1 MLERL
6 FRAADRRRWTLALAI
21 ATPVWIA
28 LVRMLLERYLSLGD
42 VPLRRPA
49 FPWFAHIVVFYL
61 TMSVTL
67 SAVLTVLGKLQWKQA
82 MNQVGMGLTLGCLPP
97 IIDVLALGRGK
108 FAYEYA
114 PTTFPWLLSGPDTV
128 LPPGETTT
136 LWLTIAL
143 MTFAVW
149 RATKSAAR
157 TVVTTV
163 VTWALVQLFLVGLPA
178 GSQWLSARTAMAPS
192 DWRNALF
199 GVAAMS
205 GVVTMLGQWKRL
217 VTRVPQVS
225 LPMLFVA
232 LGAAQR
238 GRFDGPA
245 SLAAV
250 MVLLLGIGFTLANDW
265 YDRREDEAAGRT
277 TSLDENAAEWLAL
290 VPLVFVAHVLAT
302 RLELGLALVGF
313 AVVSFA
319 YHADPLRLKCVF
331 PLSYKTE
338 GFLGGLCFFAGLI
351 AATDQLPSTTS
362 LGVTLLVAVGT
373 PIALVFKDLKDVDA
387 DSQAGVKTAF
397 VVGERRGLSRMT
409 LRRMAALGL
418 AISLVLVSVWSGQ
431 RALMV
436 FALTAP
442 IALLA
447 VANET
452 RAVISATL
460 LAEVLLAL
468 AAAAKLAAPA

>member
-6 FRAADRRRWTLALAI
+6 FRAADRRKWTLALAI

-28 LVRMLLERYLSLGD
+28 LMRMLLERYLSLGD

-49 FPWFAHIVVFYL
+49 FPWFAHIVTFYL

-67 SAVLTVLGKLQWKQA
+67 SAVLVVLGRLQWKQA
-82 MNQVGMGLTLGCLPP
+82 MNQVGMGLALGCLPP
-97 IIDVLALGRGK
+97 IIDTLVLGRGK

-114 PTTFPWLLSGPDTV
+114 PSSFPWLLSGPNSV

-149 RATKSAAR
+149 RASKSVLR
-157 TVVTTV
+157 TFATTVTTY
-163 VTWALVQLFLVGLPA
+163 ALVLIFLVGIPA

-199 GVAAMS
+199 GVAAMF
-205 GVVTMLGQWKRL
+205 GVVTLLGQWKRV
-217 VTRVPQVS
+217 VTRVPQVL

-238 GRFDGPA
+238 GVFDGPA
-245 SLAAV
+245 TLAAV
-250 MVLLLGIGFTLANDW
+250 MVALLGIGFTLANDW

-277 TSLDENAAEWLAL
+277 TTLDENAAEWLAL

-302 RLELGLALVGF
+302 RVELGLALVGF

-338 GFLGGLCFFAGLI
+338 GFLGGLCFFAGLV
-351 AATDQLPSTTS
+351 AATDQQPSTQS
-362 LGVTLLVAVGT
+362 LWIALLVTIGT
-373 PIALVFKDLKDVDA
+373 PIALVFKDLKDVEADA
-387 DSQAGVKTAF
+387 QAGVKTAF
-397 VVGERRGLSRMT
+397 VVGEKRGVSRLT
-409 LRRMAALGL
+409 LRRIAAAGL
-418 AISLVLVSVWSGQ
+418 TLSLVLVSVWSGQ
-431 RALMV
+431 LAL
-436 FALTAP
+436 
-442 IALLA
+442 IA
-447 VANET
+447 VALAAPTALIFVKNET
-452 RAVISATL
+452 RAVIAATL
-460 LAEVLLAL
+460 LAEVLLA
-468 AAAAKLAAPA
+468 ASVAAKLSA